1 MKQSEVRKFLD
12 QNVVGQLDSGLFFEA
27 SVKKRNGRPT
37 VVETTEED
45 TIDSSAIKWLTPA
58 QRYC

>member
-12 QNVVGQLDSGLFFEA
+12 ENVVGQLRNGLFFEA
-27 SVKKRNGRPT
+27 SVEERNGKPT
-37 VVETTEED
+37 VVENSED
-45 TIDSSAIKWLTPA
+45 GVIDSSEIKWLTIA

>member
-12 QNVVGQLDSGLFFEA
+12 ENVVGQLRNGLFFEA
-27 SVKKRNGRPT
+27 SVEERNGKPT
-37 VVETTEED
+37 VVENSED
-45 TIDSSAIKWLTPA
+45 GVIDSSEIKWLTTA

>member
-12 QNVVGQLDSGLFFEA
+12 ENVVGQLRNGLFFEA
-27 SVKKRNGRPT
+27 SVKERNGRPT
-37 VVETTEED
+37 VVKNSEEGV
-45 TIDSSAIKWLTPA
+45 IDSSEIKWLTTA